1 MIETG
6 SDGTPGPPVA
16 LVVEDDPTL
25 RAVLAYNLRREGYRV
40 LEAADG
46 PAGLAAAGRAGTR
59 LVAVVLDL
67 MLPGLDGLEVLR
79 RLRADPST
87 RGAAVVVLTASTD
100 EGARAAATAGGA
112 AVVAKPFA
120 RADLLARVRAAAGA
134 RGPTPD

>member
-1 MIETG
+1 MTDTG
-6 SDGTPGPPVA
+6 SDGDRGPPVA

-46 PAGLAAAGRAGTR
+46 PAGLAAGRAGTR

-87 RGAAVVVLTASTD
+87 RGAAVVVLTASAD
-100 EGARAAATAGGA
+100 KDAWAAATAGGA
-112 AVVAKPFA
+112 AVV
-120 RADLLARVRAAAGA
+120 
-134 RGPTPD
+134 

>member
-1 MIETG
+1 MTDTG
-6 SDGTPGPPVA
+6 SDGDRGPPVA

-79 RLRADPST
+79 RLRADLST
-87 RGAAVVVLTASTD
+87 RGAAVVVLTASAD
-100 EGARAAATAGGA
+100 QDAWAAAAAGGA